1 MAYKHPSWN
10 WEQWESLWPVRHA
23 VHPTFNTSACSTE
36 FKRLHQSDMDV
47 LEAMQGENPV
57 RQVSLASVR
66 QLSER
71 LERWMK
77 SPVVEEQLTLPPS
90 VAGFH
95 RALAH
100 EIETNPS
107 LNLADGCFVVAL
119 IDRRPGDVAHALKMV
134 PDDKLGADW
143 KILLGQVVLDDKKT
157 FRPHTAPKSVV
168 VNDAASTKDSSVEE
182 DQQQEMEESEL
193 KPGSAPTPVTP
204 PTFTPPPRQR
214 FDFSEAQKAHGALFL
229 GWVKTVKSE
238 SDTLSVQRQNFDGL
252 VKRNVFQYQGSSSG
266 NFNRWL
272 EDFAVGALATLS
284 QEDMAEIMELWPTH
298 QHMTFSDP
306 VKTMGE
312 SSFWQNTRRMTT
324 PTRKY
329 FLETV
334 LPTIV
339 SPQDWNND
347 TKYNLLPK
355 MFEKTD
361 KHEFMAEERLKLW
374 LALGGDLD
382 AVVSK
387 QSEDVPSAF
396 EMVETHSVR
405 QWIEEQNQPVWQT
418 VLDKVV
424 PSRKSGMTI

>member
-23 VHPTFNTSACSTE
+23 AHPMFNTNACSTE
-36 FKRLHQSDMDV
+36 FKRLYQSDMDV
-47 LEAMQGENPV
+47 LEAMQGDNPV
-57 RQVSLASVR
+57 RQVSLASIR

-71 LERWMK
+71 LERWMR
-77 SPVVEEQLTLPPS
+77 SPIVEEHLTLPPS

-107 LNLADGCFVVAL
+107 LNLADGCFAVAL
-119 IDRRPGDVAHALKMV
+119 IDRRPGDVAHALKLV
-134 PDDKLGADW
+134 SEEKLSADW
-143 KILLGQVVLDDKKT
+143 KVLLSQVTLDDKKT
-157 FRPHTAPKSVV
+157 FRHNTTTNKVAPT
-168 VNDAASTKDSSVEE
+168 NAPLANAPLE
-182 DQQQEMEESEL
+182 DQKQETSESEL
-193 KPGSAPTPVTP
+193 KPGGASAPVAPLTV
-204 PTFTPPPRQR
+204 TPPPRQR
-214 FDFSEAQKAHGALFL
+214 FDFSDAQKAHGALFL
-229 GWVKTVKSE
+229 EWVKSVKLE
-238 SDTLSVQRQNFDGL
+238 SDTVSVQRQNFDGL
-252 VKRNVFQYQGSSSG
+252 VKRNVFQYQGASSG

-272 EDFAVGALATLS
+272 EEFAVGALATLS

-298 QHMTFSDP
+298 QYMTFSDP
-306 VKTMGE
+306 VKTLGE

-324 PTRKY
+324 ATRKY

-347 TKYNLLPK
+347 IKYDLLPK
-355 MFEKTD
+355 MFEKTE

-382 AVVSK
+382 AVISK
-387 QSEDVPSAF
+387 RSEDVPSAF

-418 VLDKVV
+418 VLDKVA
-424 PSRKSGMTI
+424 PHRKSGMTL

>member
-10 WEQWESLWPVRHA
+10 WEQWENLWPTRHA
-23 VHPTFNTSACSTE
+23 AHPVFNTSACSTE

-47 LEAMQGENPV
+47 LEAMQGDNPV

-71 LERWMK
+71 LERWMQ

-100 EIETNPS
+100 EIENNPS

-134 PDDKLGADW
+134 PEDKLNADW
-143 KILLGQVVLDDKKT
+143 KVLLEQVTLDDKKT
-157 FRPHTAPKSVV
+157 FRHNTVSKNAVHTNIAP
-168 VNDAASTKDSSVEE
+168 TKEPSLE
-182 DQQQEMEESEL
+182 DQQHDTSESEL
-193 KPGSAPTPVTP
+193 KPVRTPLGVTP

-214 FDFSEAQKAHGALFL
+214 FDFSEAQKSHGALFL
-229 GWVKTVKSE
+229 EWVKTVKSE
-238 SDTLSVQRQNFDGL
+238 SDTISVQRQNFDGL
-252 VKRNVFQYQGSSSG
+252 VKRNVFQYQGASSE

-284 QEDMAEIMELWPTH
+284 QEDMSEIMELWPTH
-298 QHMTFSDP
+298 QHMTFSNP
-306 VKTMGE
+306 VKTLGE

-324 PTRKY
+324 ATRKY

-339 SPQDWNND
+339 SSQDWNND
-347 TKYNLLPK
+347 IKYDLLPK
-355 MFEKTD
+355 MLEKTD

-382 AVVSK
+382 AVISK
-387 QSEDVPSAF
+387 RTEDVPSAF